1 MTMLCCRLGL
11 VSGIYI
17 IYCPCFYLSISIP
30 IYLLYLWIKKQEG
43 ASKED
48 IEQLSKFKFRKVES
62 NEKQTDNNQGPVGGI
77 MTECRA
83 DSPIEHVLA
92 EEDAVCY
99 NSSIF
104 VLSELNLFSLFQ
116 CSRCVVSNQILFHC
130 ISMGNLCNVSNT
142 DFVAYCFVVIITVLI
157 CKIDLHI
164 LTLKGAICIVFC
176 ELVSMWSLLTITLYT

>member
-1 MTMLCCRLGL
+1 M
-11 VSGIYI
+11 
-17 IYCPCFYLSISIP
+17 
-30 IYLLYLWIKKQEG
+30 WIKKQEG

-48 IEQLSKFKFRKVES
+48 IEQLSKFKFRKAES

-99 NSSIF
+99 S
-104 VLSELNLFSLFQ
+104 
-116 CSRCVVSNQILFHC
+116 CCVVSNQILFHC

-142 DFVAYCFVVIITVLI
+142 DFVAYCFVVIIAVLF
-157 CKIDLHI
+157 CKIHLHI

-176 ELVSMWSLLTITLYT
+176 ELVSMWILLTITMYT